1 MHKVLKITVI
11 VYRELRSDD
20 LGESNVCAL
29 TTFFHGESLDR
40 KIVAKCLVRKSH

>member
-20 LGESNVCAL
+20 HGESNVCPL
-29 TTFFHGESLDR
+29 TAFFHGESLDR
-40 KIVAKCLVRKSH
+40 KIVARWLVRKSH

>member
-20 LGESNVCAL
+20 LGQK
-29 TTFFHGESLDR
+29 DR
-40 KIVAKCLVRKSH
+40 WQMSSEKITLNACSKY